1 MLCYSTHIRMCLL
14 WYMCTVQHIGFEVLL
29 LLIVSIR
36 NVLFTPQHGESALH
50 IAAGYG
56 HLSVVKLL
64 IKSGAKLDS
73 KDKVL
78 VFFIV

>member
-1 MLCYSTHIRMCLL
+1 MVYVYCSTHCFSSTSVITSNHM
-14 WYMCTVQHIGFEVLL
+14 
-29 LLIVSIR
+29 
-36 NVLFTPQHGESALH
+36 FTTQHGESALH

-64 IKSGAKLDS
+64 IKNGAKLDS

>member
-1 MLCYSTHIRMCLL
+1 ML
-14 WYMCTVQHIGFEVLL
+14 VA
-29 LLIVSIR
+29 IR

-73 KDKVL
+73 KDKVFGVFYCL
-78 VFFIV
+78 VCGYYIPHFAYKIFEVNQSVNILF